1 MFLCG
6 SFFGGSSTLF
16 CVSAWDAL
24 CMVGSAWDALSG
36 SLEVYGIHLGEV
48 VGYQTYCVGPVPT
61 CYDEVRRRYVEV
73 RRTTSY
79 KLILSLETDL
89 SCIPLGIRLVC
100 TLGQAWLSSIVS
112 FVELTGLVYI
122 VYNPVHYYSEIHY

>member
-48 VGYQTYCVGPVPT
+48 VGYQTYYVGPVPT
-61 CYDEVRRRYVEV
+61 GYVRYDAGTTWVRQVRRG
-73 RRTTSY
+73 TSCL
-79 KLILSLETDL
+79 LILPGDL
-89 SCIPLGIRLVC
+89 SLVSPWGFSWSVC
-100 TLGQAWLSSIVS
+100 GTTARLSSVMS
-112 FVELTGLVYI
+112 VVRLTCPVYI
-122 VYNPVHYYSEIHY
+122 CR